1 MTLIEFYE
9 IISSFRWM
17 FFASIL
23 TSLTN
28 LEGIGVWY
36 AICHLIVKR
45 RKICRYFISGNFEN
59 WKWLEVLSK
68 LTRQIFYS
76 FGGRT
81 FSAKQPD
88 IFPCTDPGLPEYRP
102 TTIQAPFDNR
112 LTPRPSFVKS
122 FHTTLVK
129 WYLGFFKIFTIEVY
143 LCEMSGIVT
152 KTGTEKIVILD
163 FVVP

>member
-1 MTLIEFYE
+1 MTLIEGYE
-9 IISSFRWM
+9 IVSSFRWM
-17 FFASIL
+17 FFASIF

-28 LEGIGVWY
+28 LEGIGVWN

-76 FGGRT
+76 IGGRT

-102 TTIQAPFDNR
+102 TTIQAPFDNW
-112 LTPRPSFVKS
+112 LTPRPSFVES

-129 WYLGFFKIFTIEVY
+129 KILRFLKIIIFEVY

-152 KTGTEKIVILD
+152 ETGTGKIIILY